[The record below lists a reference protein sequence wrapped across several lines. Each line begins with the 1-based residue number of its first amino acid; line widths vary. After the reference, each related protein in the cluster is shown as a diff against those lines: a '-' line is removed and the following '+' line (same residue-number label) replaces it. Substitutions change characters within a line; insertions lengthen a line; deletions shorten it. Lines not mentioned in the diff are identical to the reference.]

1 MEAHCRLLCFD
12 TTSSLRKLR
21 WRRWFQSSTTG
32 RRVSPRFQ
40 NPGNNAAGLLFCL
53 QSGHAGSP
61 GQGTAQMK
69 ISQYLPALAIAA
81 TLWMSP
87 ALAEDSAQTFVDKA
101 AVGGMFEVESSR
113 IALKTSDNA
122 DVKQFADM
130 MI

>member
-12 TTSSLRKLR
+12 TISSLRKLR

-32 RRVSPRFQ
+32 RRVPAPVQKTR
-40 NPGNNAAGLLFCL
+40 NNAAGPLFCL

-61 GQGTAQMK
+61 GQGNCQMK

-113 IALKTSDNA
+113 IALKMS
-122 DVKQFADM
+122 
-130 MI
+130 